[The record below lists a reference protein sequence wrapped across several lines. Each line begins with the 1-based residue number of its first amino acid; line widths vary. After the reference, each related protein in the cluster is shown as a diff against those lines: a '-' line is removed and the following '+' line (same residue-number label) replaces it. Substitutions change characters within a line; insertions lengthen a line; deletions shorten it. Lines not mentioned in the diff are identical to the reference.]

1 MDPDAESDPDSVS
14 DSGSKVKL
22 KTWAQRKH
30 KSMGFE
36 APGGQPVP
44 LIDRV
49 HRLMHL
55 WRAGDMLKVDDYL
68 DDHGLRRHELFKR
81 LLQSLVELSR
91 KNGAAQELQTLELL
105 SSHVQAKGATR
116 QATYRQVHELA
127 PVAGGPDQLE
137 LSLE

>member
-1 MDPDAESDPDSVS
+1 MPDPDADVEVGT

-22 KTWAQRKH
+22 RTWAQRKH
-30 KSMGFE
+30 KSLGYE

-55 WRAGDMLKVDDYL
+55 WKAGDVHKVDEYL

-81 LLQSLVELSR
+81 LLQSLIELSR
-91 KNGAAQELQTLELL
+91 KDGGSQELQVLESL
-105 SSHVQAKGATR
+105 SNHVQAKGA
-116 QATYRQVHELA
+116 VL
-127 PVAGGPDQLE
+127 DQQK
-137 LSLE
+137 SLFGEDEGA